1 MDELVD
7 AEALARSQQYG
18 AYAQGV
24 GMMPSPTHSTGSMT
38 PVAVMS
44 PMGAHSPM
52 GHQVRCQF
60 PSSIPRPGTFFASC
74 AEQCASCVD
83 G

>member
-24 GMMPSPTHSTGSMT
+24 GMMPSPTQGL
-38 PVAVMS
+38 VQ
-44 PMGAHSPM
+44 G
-52 GHQVRCQF
+52 G
-60 PSSIPRPGTFFASC
+60 G
-74 AEQCASCVD
+74 
-83 G
+83 GG